1 MASGGLSKKRLRRLI
16 DAMEEDIAKDRYF
29 GGTIIVARHGEI
41 GLHEAIGD
49 AGPEVQKPVRK
60 DSVFSLF
67 SVTKAF
73 TNVLMYRAI
82 ERGELSLTTKVS
94 DVIPEFAGH
103 ERDNI
108 NYFDLITHSSG
119 MPSVWIPRPGM
130 YIDKLDEVIAAICE
144 RIFPEHP
151 PGERVDYSPLVS
163 HALMGES
170 ARRVDR
176 KGRSYRDLVQQEIL
190 DPLKMTS
197 TSVGLRA
204 DLRER
209 HLMPDFRG
217 SPPQEHLG
225 SSDLGPQGAFLEE
238 HAEMPWVGVASTA
251 PDMFRFAEMLRRGG
265 ELDGERI
272 LGPVIL
278 KRARQIWTG
287 DKPNELYRIQA
298 KAKGWPIMPAYLG
311 LGFSL
316 RGHAIGN
323 TLFGALTS
331 PETFGN
337 YGAGSTI
344 FWVDPELDLTF
355 VGLTTG
361 VMNSADNIQRWG
373 KLADIAVAAA
383 L

>member
-1 MASGGLSKKRLRRLI
+1 M
-16 DAMEEDIAKDRYF
+16 
-29 GGTIIVARHGEI
+29 
-41 GLHEAIGD
+41 
-49 AGPEVQKPVRK
+49 
-60 DSVFSLF
+60 DSVFSIF

-73 TNVLMYRAI
+73 TNVLMFRAI
-82 ERGELSLTTKVS
+82 ERGEISLTTKVK

-103 ERDNI
+103 GRDEI
-108 NYFDLITHSSG
+108 NYFHLITHSSG
-119 MPSVWIPRPGM
+119 LPSVWIPRAGM

-144 RIFPEHP
+144 NVFPEAP
-151 PGERVDYSPLVS
+151 AGERVDYSPLCS

-170 ARRVDR
+170 VRRVDR
-176 KGRSYRDLVQQEIL
+176 KGRCYRDLVQQEIL

-217 SPPQEHLG
+217 KPPQEHLG
-225 SSDLGPQGAFLEE
+225 SSNLGPQGAFLEE
-238 HAEMPWVGVASTA
+238 HAEMPWVGVASTT

-265 ELDGERI
+265 ELDGARI
-272 LGPVIL
+272 LGPTIL
-278 KRARQIWTG
+278 KQARKVWTG
-287 DKPNELYRIQA
+287 DKPNELYRKQA
-298 KAKGWPIMPAYLG
+298 EQQGWPIMPAYLG

-316 RGHAIGN
+316 RGTAIGN
-323 TLFGALTS
+323 TLFGTLAS

-337 YGAGSTI
+337 YGAGSTF
-344 FWVDPELDLTF
+344 FWVDPELDMTF

-361 VMNSADNIQRWG
+361 VMNSADNIRRWG
-373 KLADIAVAAA
+373 KLSDMAVAAA

>member
-1 MASGGLSKKRLRRLI
+1 MSGGLSKERLGRLVE
-16 DAMEEDIAKDRYF
+16 AMKQDIAKDLYF
-29 GGTIIVARHGEI
+29 GGVVIVARHGEI
-41 GLHEAIGD
+41 GLCEAFGD
-49 AGPEVQKPVRK
+49 AGPEVKKPVK
-60 DSVFSLF
+60 QDSVFSLF

-73 TNVLMYRAI
+73 TNVLMFRAI
-82 ERGELSLTTKVS
+82 ERGEITLTTKVK

-103 ERDNI
+103 GRDDI
-108 NYFDLITHSSG
+108 NYFHLITHSSG
-119 MPSVWIPRPGM
+119 LPSVWIPRPGM
-130 YIDKLDEVIAAICE
+130 YIDRLDDIIAGICE
-144 RIFPEHP
+144 RVFPEVP
-151 PGERVDYSPLVS
+151 PGVRVDYSPLCS

-170 ARRVDR
+170 VRRVDV

-217 SPPQEHLG
+217 KPPMEHLG
-225 SSDLGPQGAFLEE
+225 HSNLGPQGAFLEE

-265 ELDGERI
+265 ELDGKRI

-278 KRARQIWTG
+278 KQARKVWTG
-287 DKPNELYRIQA
+287 DKPNELYRKMA
-298 KAKGWPIMPAYLG
+298 EERGWPIMPAYLG

-316 RGHAIGN
+316 RGEAIGN
-323 TLFGALTS
+323 TLFGTLAS

-337 YGAGSTI
+337 YGAGSTF
-344 FWVDPELDLTF
+344 FWVDPELDMTF

-373 KLADIAVAAA
+373 RLSDMAVAAA